1 MTALPR
7 QIAFDHCP
15 VYDPTRP
22 FEGCKCGV
30 KVTGQ
35 AHQEHVIEVTEAA
48 VREMVA
54 ADIEAQANEYLALA
68 PTGTFETS
76 RHNGLTAAARIA
88 RGEVTP

>member
-1 MTALPR
+1 MTTLPH
-7 QIAFDHCP
+7 QIAYAHCP
-15 VYDPTRP
+15 VYEPGKGG
-22 FEGCKCGV
+22 GCKCGAP
-30 KVTGQ
+30 VTGQ

-54 ADIEAQANEYLALA
+54 ADIEAQANDYLALA